1 MGNGGWS
8 RRGEGGMSW
17 GFIRELGVGK
27 LLLYIIILYY
37 IHTQVFL
44 A

>member
-1 MGNGGWS
+1 MGNGGVS
-8 RRGEGGMSW
+8 RRGRAMGG
-17 GFIRELGVGK
+17 GFIRGLGVGK